1 MMQKVISLAICC
13 WLMTS
18 AAGQYTADV
27 HLVTDEA
34 NSYYGSLIFS
44 NFDNELLNEISK
56 TDYQNQSFIT
66 IYTEKPDAAQL
77 PLLGKFTYVNNV
89 LYFTPRFPFLEGRTY
104 WVQINLSNSLVLKEI
119 QIPKITVMMSPIVT
133 AIYPSTEMWPANQLK
148 FYICFNQP
156 MRFGEAYKNI
166 RLLNENGETIEA
178 PFLELEHELW
188 NADQTRLTVWFDPGR
203 IKTMLIPNQERGTPL
218 EPGKQYQITISKNW
232 LGTNGLNMQEDFN
245 KTFTTL
251 PPDHTQPAPEDW
263 KIQAPEAGTAAPL
276 TIIFPEP
283 MDYALLL
290 SGIGILDEKGQP
302 VPGKIK
308 VTNEEQTW
316 HFFPGNNWKSSKYT
330 IRISSD
336 LEDLA
341 GNNLSRTFDTKY
353 QGKPDTHLVEQAFVD
368 LQFIIR

>member
-18 AAGQYTADV
+18 AAGQSTADV

-34 NSYYGSLIFS
+34 SSYYGSLIFS
-44 NFDNELLNEISK
+44 NFDNDLLNKISK
-56 TDYQNQSFIT
+56 TDYQNQSIIT
-66 IYTEKPDAAQL
+66 IYTEKPDATQL
-77 PLLGKFTYVNNV
+77 PLLGKFFIDNQI

-119 QIPKITVMMSPIVT
+119 QIPKITVMMPPMVT
-133 AIYPSTEMWPANQLK
+133 AIYPSAEMWPANQLK

-178 PFLELEHELW
+178 PFLELEQELW
-188 NADQTRLTVWFDPGR
+188 NAGQTRLTVWFDPGR
-203 IKTMLIPNQERGTPL
+203 IKSMLIPNQERGTPL
-218 EPGKQYQITISKNW
+218 EPGKQYQLTISKKW
-232 LGTNGLNMQEDFN
+232 LGANGLNVQEDFN

-263 KIQAPEAGTAAPL
+263 KIQAPEAGTAAPIVI
-276 TIIFPEP
+276 TFPES

-290 SGIGILDEKGQP
+290 SAIGVLNENNQLI
-302 VPGKIK
+302 PGKIEI
-308 VTNEEQTW
+308 TNEEKTW
-316 HFFPGNNWKSSKYT
+316 LFTPVNLWKSGKYT

-353 QGKPDTHLVEQAFVD
+353 QGKTDTHLVEQAFVD